1 METTNLPSKRAILAG
16 RILGALPLV
25 VMLASAAAK
34 LTSQPM
40 VIDAFTKQFGYQ
52 TSAILPIGVIELLC
66 VLLCAIPRTSVLGA
80 ILITGYLGGAVATHV
95 RVGDPWFMPFILGVV
110 VWGGLFLRDARI
122 RALIPLMND

>member
-95 RVGDPWFMPFILGVV
+95 RVGDPF
-110 VWGGLFLRDARI
+110 FLI
-122 RALIPLMND
+122 